1 MTVDGWLQASYWRVR
16 ERGRLRPY
24 VDSQST
30 NSYLRRQ
37 RLRTIHVLRVEP
49 LRTGRGVHAA
59 LRSVE
64 HHRPQSINQRIHS
77 LMETDFAHDVVIR
90 RNAPHSIQIG
100 CCVPRAVPPSGHIF
114 IRFPRTSQHP
124 TASHA
129 EFELATSIRFGDSTE
144 FQKWRP
150 WFYDYVT
157 QWQKYR

>member
-100 CCVPRAVPPSGHIF
+100 CCVPRAVPPSGHILYGSLERRN
-114 IRFPRTSQHP
+114 IQQHRMP
-124 TASHA
+124 NLNLLPQFVSEIARS
-129 EFELATSIRFGDSTE
+129 FKSDGPDSTTTLHSD
-144 FQKWRP
+144 K
-150 WFYDYVT
+150 
-157 QWQKYR
+157 KYR